1 MKSFISLYKKE
12 IRAMFFFVV
21 VSILI
26 VLAWELFLF
35 YKSSVWPSELI
46 LGLSFLPTSFFPLIM
61 LWQGYQSYRHEWK
74 DDTIY
79 MLLTLPSPGWKISL
93 AKLAAGFSYY
103 LTVVLFTALMIFLI
117 NDKSFI
123 SQLPTYISRSY
134 IYKTSLLLGI
144 AYIIFGMTPYIL
156 SQFSCL
162 VSRFYSRFKGLVSI
176 VVFILTNY
184 LIYRIASVISPIFNW
199 LPNIPVKG
207 FNVSMGEVTFQTIY
221 INSAPIV
228 SILLMI
234 LFIFFLG
241 SFLLEKYLEV

>member
-123 SQLPTYISRSY
+123 SQLPSYISRSY
-134 IYKTSLLLGI
+134 VYKTSSMIVI
-144 AYIIFGMTPYIL
+144 AYIIFGMAPYIL